1 MSETLLQLTSI
12 DKCFGGV
19 VALREARLHVRAGE
33 VLGLVGE
40 NGAGKSTL
48 INIATGL
55 FPADS
60 GILLL
65 EGQTV
70 TFANTRQAA
79 DHGVLVV
86 HQEADLFA
94 QLSIAENMLLGRG
107 LVRGPGGLIQWGKT
121 NAEAGRLVAAV
132 GEAFDVAQDAG
143 SLSVARRTMAEIAS
157 AVATRPKVLF
167 LDEPTASLSGKEI
180 ENLFA
185 QIQQLKAS
193 GVGIVYVSH
202 RLDEILRICDRV
214 TIMRDGATIETRPTT
229 DLTMDHIVATMVGRE
244 LEAVHAKRAVPIGKV
259 RLDIQGLTARDRSV
273 QDVSFQVRAGE
284 IVGMYGFVGAGRSEF
299 AQALFGVRK
308 VTEGTVNLDG
318 KPLRMRSPRTAVAQG
333 LAYLPEDRLVQAVF
347 REHALRTNASLTLL
361 PRLST
366 ATFIRGGKEHALAS
380 RIMEEMNVKA
390 SSMEQPIGTLSGG
403 NQQKIIFGRWAA
415 TAPKVL
421 ILDEPTRG
429 VDVGAK
435 AEIHK
440 LICDLAEKGTAII
453 LISSELPEV
462 MAMSDRVITLSEGR
476 VTGDFDPKKDDEKII
491 AAAAVPRSGEKA
503 PVVQS
508 PLRRGLAQ
516 ALQMRELGLI
526 VFILLLGGY
535 MSFSTPET
543 FANPANLLDI
553 LKNAAIPAILAQGA
567 MLIICAGGIDI
578 SVGSMMGLVG
588 AFAALAAQ
596 AGVPAPVCLFIAMAS
611 GLGFSLLNGGLSLVA
626 RIHPIIV
633 TLAGLSIYRGIMRIV
648 TDGKEI
654 MNLPPGYRALADGNW
669 LGVPKICYYVIAVS
683 IAAHVLVRYTLL
695 GRQVLALG
703 NSESAARLIG
713 LSKTRL
719 TLFVFGCSGALVGLC
734 AVLNAAYYGKVQGN
748 TGAGLELQ
756 AIAAAVIGG
765 TNILGGRGSAL
776 GTLLGAL
783 LVSLLYN
790 SLVLLEASSYWQNI
804 FVGGLILL
812 AVVVDAMVQRLRGG
826 TAA

>member
-1 MSETLLQLTSI
+1 MSDTLLQLTSI
-12 DKCFGGV
+12 DKTFGGV

-55 FPADS
+55 FPAD
-60 GILLL
+60 GGVMLLG
-65 EGQTV
+65 GQQV
-70 TFANTRQAA
+70 AFANTRQAA
-79 DHGVLVV
+79 EHGVMVV

-107 LVRGPGGLIQWGKT
+107 LERGPAGLINWGAT
-121 NAEAGRLVAAV
+121 HAEARRMVAEM
-132 GEAFDVAQDAG
+132 GEAFDVTQDAG
-143 SLSVARRTMAEIAS
+143 GLTVARRTMAEIAA
-157 AVATRPKVLF
+157 AVATNPRVLF
-167 LDEPTASLSGKEI
+167 LDEPTASLTVKEI

-185 QIQQLKAS
+185 QIRRLRDA

-202 RLDEILRICDRV
+202 RLEEILEVCDRV
-214 TIMRDGATIETRPTT
+214 TIMRDGATIETKPVSE
-229 DLTMDHIVATMVGRE
+229 LTMDHIVATMVGRE
-244 LEAVHAKRAVPIGKV
+244 LETVHAKRAVPIGEV
-259 RLDIQGLTARDRSV
+259 RAKFTGLTARDG
-273 QDVSFQVRAGE
+273 SFRDITFDVRAGE
-284 IVGMYGFVGAGRSEF
+284 IVGLYGFVGAGRSEF
-299 AQALFGVRK
+299 AQAVFGIRQAASGAI
-308 VTEGTVNLDG
+308 EIDG
-318 KPLRMRSPRTAVAQG
+318 KPLRIRSPRHAVAQG

-347 REHALRTNASLTLL
+347 REHALRTNASITLL
-361 PRLST
+361 PRLS
-366 ATFIRGGKEHALAS
+366 AGTFVRRGRELDLAD
-380 RIMEEMNVKA
+380 RVMREMNVRA

-403 NQQKIIFGRWAA
+403 NQQKVIFGRWAA
-415 TAPKVL
+415 TNPNVL

-440 LICDLAEKGTAII
+440 LICDLAEKGAAII

-476 VTGDFDPKKDDEKII
+476 VTGEFDPKKDGEKAI
-491 AAAAVPRSGEKA
+491 AAAAVPRSAEK
-503 PVVQS
+503 PVAVQT
-508 PLRRGLAQ
+508 PFRRGLAR

-535 MSFSTPET
+535 MTVTTPAS
-543 FANPANLLDI
+543 FANPSNMLDI
-553 LKNAAIPAILAQGA
+553 LKNAAIPAIMAQGA

-588 AFAALAAQ
+588 AIAALAVQ
-596 AGVPAPVCLFIAMAS
+596 AGVPAPVCLAIAMAA
-611 GLGFSLLNGGLSLVA
+611 GVALSLLNGGMSLAA

-633 TLAGLSIYRGIMRIV
+633 TLAGLSIYRGVMRIV

-654 MNLPPGYRALADGNW
+654 MNLPAGYRALADGNW
-669 LGVPKICYYVIAVS
+669 LGVPKICYYVIVIS
-683 IAAHVLVRYTLL
+683 IAAHILLRYTLL

-703 NSESAARLIG
+703 NSASAARLIG

-719 TLFVFGCSGALVGLC
+719 TLFVFACSGALVGLS
-734 AVLNAAYYGKVQGN
+734 AVLNAAYYGKVQAN
-748 TGAGLELQ
+748 TGVGLELQ

-776 GTLLGAL
+776 GTLLGAI

-790 SLVLLEASSYWQNI
+790 SLVLLEASAYWQNI

-812 AVVVDAMVQRLRGG
+812 AVIVDALVQRLRGS
-826 TAA
+826 AS

>member
-12 DKCFGGV
+12 DKTFGGV

-55 FPADS
+55 FPPDS
-60 GILLL
+60 GVILLS
-65 EGQTV
+65 GQQV
-70 TFANTRQAA
+70 SFANTQQAA
-79 DHGVLVV
+79 NRGVVVV

-107 LVRGPGGLIQWGKT
+107 LEQGPGGLINWRKT
-121 NAEAGRLVAAV
+121 NATAEKMVADM
-132 GEAFDVAQDAG
+132 GESFDVSQDAG
-143 SLSVARRTMAEIAS
+143 GLTVARRTMSEIAA
-157 AVATRPKVLF
+157 AVSTNPKVLF
-167 LDEPTASLSGKEI
+167 LDEPTASLTGKET

-185 QIQQLKAS
+185 QIQRLKDA

-202 RLDEILRICDRV
+202 RLEEILDICDRV
-214 TIMRDGATIETRPTT
+214 TIMRDGATVETKHVAE
-229 DLTMDHIVATMVGRE
+229 LTMEQIVATMVGRE
-244 LEAVHAKRAVPIGKV
+244 LEAIHAKREVPIGDV
-259 RLDIQGLTARDRSV
+259 RARFAGISAPDGSFRDI
-273 QDVSFQVRAGE
+273 SFDVRAGE

-299 AQALFGVRK
+299 AQAVFGTRK
-308 VTEGTVNLDG
+308 LASGTVEIDG
-318 KPLRMRSPRTAVAQG
+318 QPLRIRSPRQAVREG

-347 REHALRTNASLTLL
+347 REHALRSNASATLL

-366 ATFIRGGKEHALAS
+366 GTFIRAGKEHALAAKV
-380 RIMEEMNVKA
+380 IAEMNVKA
-390 SSMEQPIGTLSGG
+390 ASMEQPIGTLSGG
-403 NQQKIIFGRWAA
+403 NQQKVIFGRWAA
-415 TAPKVL
+415 TEPRLL

-476 VTGDFDPKKDDEKII
+476 VTGEFNPRHEDEKAV
-491 AAAAVPRSGEKA
+491 AAAAVPRSAEKA
-503 PVVQS
+503 MVVQS
-508 PLRRGLAQ
+508 PLRKSIAR

-535 MSFSTPET
+535 MAVTKPDS
-543 FANPANLLDI
+543 FANTTNLLDI
-553 LKNAAIPAILAQGA
+553 LKNAAIPAIMAQGA

-588 AFAALAAQ
+588 AFAALAVQ
-596 AGVPAPVCLFIAMAS
+596 AGVPAPICLWIAMVS
-611 GLGFSLLNGGLSLVA
+611 GLAFSLLNGGLSLVA

-654 MNLPPGYRALADGNW
+654 MHLPPGYRALADGNW
-669 LGVPKICYYVIAVS
+669 LGIPKVCFYVIFITIAVH
-683 IAAHVLVRYTLL
+683 ILVRYTLL

-703 NSESAARLIG
+703 NSASAARLIG
-713 LSKTRL
+713 LSKTKI
-719 TLFVFGCSGALVGLC
+719 TLFVFGCSGVLVGLS
-734 AVLNAAYYGKVQGN
+734 AVLNAAYYGKVQAN
-748 TGAGLELQ
+748 TGDGLELQ

-776 GTLLGAL
+776 GTLLGAV
-783 LVSLLYN
+783 LVALLYN
-790 SLVLLEASSYWQNI
+790 SLVLLDASAYWQNI
-804 FVGGLILL
+804 FVGSLILI
-812 AVVVDAMVQRLRGG
+812 AVIVDSLVQRLRGS
-826 TAA
+826 AS

>member
-60 GILLL
+60 GVILL
-65 EGQTV
+65 EGKTV
-70 TFANTRQAA
+70 SFANTRQAA
-79 DHGVLVV
+79 DSGVMVV

-107 LVRGPGGLIQWGKT
+107 LVRGPGGLINWRKT
-121 NAEAGRLVAAV
+121 NAEAERLVSDL
-132 GEAFDVAQDAG
+132 GESFDVGQDAG
-143 SLSVARRTMAEIAS
+143 GLTVARRTMAEIAA
-157 AVATRPKVLF
+157 AVSTAPKVLF
-167 LDEPTASLSGKEI
+167 LDEPTASLTVKEI
-180 ENLFA
+180 ENLFT
-185 QIQQLKAS
+185 QIARLKAA

-202 RLDEILRICDRV
+202 RLDEILTLCDRV
-214 TIMRDGATIETRPTT
+214 TIMRDGATIETQKKA
-229 DLTMDHIVATMVGRE
+229 DVTMDSIVSTMVGRTM
-244 LEAVHAKRAVPIGKV
+244 ATTSVKRDVPIGEV
-259 RLDIQGLTARDRSV
+259 RIDIDGITAKDGSFT
-273 QDVSFQVRAGE
+273 DISFQVRAGE
-284 IVGMYGFVGAGRSEF
+284 IVGLYGFVGAGRSEF
-299 AQALFGVRK
+299 AQAIFGIQKPARGA
-308 VTEGTVNLDG
+308 VTVDGT
-318 KPLRMRSPRTAVAQG
+318 PLKIATPKKAVAQG

-347 REHALRTNASLTLL
+347 RGHSLRSNASTTLL

-366 ATFIRGGKEHALAS
+366 ATVIRHRKEHALADK
-380 RIMEEMNVKA
+380 IITEMNVKA
-390 SSMEQPIGTLSGG
+390 ASMEQPIGTLSGG
-403 NQQKIIFGRWAA
+403 NQQKVIFGRWAA
-415 TAPKVL
+415 TEPKVL

-462 MAMSDRVITLSEGR
+462 MAMSDRVVTLSEGQ
-476 VTGDFDPKKDDEKII
+476 VTGDFNPRTDDEATI
-491 AAAAVPRSGEKA
+491 AAAAVPRSAEKKKA
-503 PVVQS
+503 ERSAFQK
-508 PLRRGLAQ
+508 GLARV
-516 ALQMRELGLI
+516 LQMRELGLL
-526 VFILLLGGY
+526 VFIGLLGGY
-535 MSFSTPET
+535 MCLTTPES
-543 FANPANLLDI
+543 FANTNNFLDI
-553 LKNAAIPAILAQGA
+553 LKNAAIPAIMAQGA

-578 SVGSMMGLVG
+578 SVGSMMGLV
-588 AFAALAAQ
+588 AALATMAVKT
-596 AGVPAPVCLFIAMAS
+596 GMPAPLCLALAMAMGCLFSMA
-611 GLGFSLLNGGLSLVA
+611 NGGLSLVA

-648 TDGKEI
+648 MDGKEI
-654 MNLPPGYRALADGNW
+654 MFLPEGYRALADGTW
-669 LGVPKICYYVIAVS
+669 WGIPKVCYYVIIVS
-683 IAAHVLVRYTLL
+683 LLAHVLVRYSLL

-713 LSKTRL
+713 LSKTKL

-734 AVLNAAYYGKVQGN
+734 AVLNAAYYGKVQAN
-748 TGAGLELQ
+748 TGAGIELQ

-783 LVSLLYN
+783 LVALLYN

-804 FVGGLILL
+804 FVGGLILA
-812 AVVVDAMVQRLRGG
+812 AVVVDAFVQRLRGDG
-826 TAA
+826 A